1 MALDGFL
8 TNLLE
13 LCTLNTGTF
22 QLNLEALEIRA
33 LLDACAASAQERAN
47 ARGLAIETGIG
58 PGLPQRIHADARRL
72 TKVLAVIMHY
82 AVKDSPSGRVPLL
95 ASRSQGPA
103 CNGQGA
109 VYAGCWLEIRASNT
123 APVRSGW
130 RGLRRLR
137 GVLSCEG
144 SLRRRLALSVAAKW
158 CEAMDGGLWLEH
170 DTARGNSLIVRLP
183 LGIPTE
189 ATAPEGVLSR
199 VMPSEALAPRASAHC
214 SRINP

>member
-1 MALDGFL
+1 MALDGVL
-8 TNLLE
+8 SNLLE
-13 LCTLNTGTF
+13 LCTLNTGAF

-33 LLDACAASAQERAN
+33 LLDACAAASQERAK
-47 ARGLAIETGIG
+47 ARGLAIEVGIA
-58 PGLPQRIHADARRL
+58 PELPQRIHADARRL
-72 TKVLAVIMHY
+72 GKVLEVMVHY

-95 ASRSQGPA
+95 ASRSRGPA

-109 VYAGCWLEIRASNT
+109 VYAGCWLEIRAANT

-130 RGLRRLR
+130 RGIRRLR

-144 SLRRRLALSVAAKW
+144 SLRRRLALSVASKW

-189 ATAPEGVLSR
+189 ATAPTGDLVR
-199 VMPSEALAPRASAHC
+199 IMPSQA
-214 SRINP
+214 